1 MSKNVE
7 SEMKYH
13 YRINEIKLKIEES
26 KEIIPYRIEKK
37 LGLKPGTITKWE
49 LRRESIDARDKKNIR
64 LVYTVDFWS
73 DREIRNKALTAIRED
88 EEVQFEP
95 LKFNKDGEIKLSG
108 EAGASG
114 AGAEPGVKPN
124 EKLASESGVGSSA
137 KSSEA
142 RQLKGR
148 PVIIGAGPCGIF
160 AALELAKYGYRPILF
175 ERGAEMSGRVKA
187 VDDFRA
193 LRVLDPE
200 ANMLF
205 GEGGAGT
212 FSDGKL
218 TSGIK
223 DGNIRQVLRT
233 FADAGAG
240 EDIMYL
246 HRPHIGTDVLRTVI
260 VNLRNKII
268 ELGGEVHFDTKM
280 TGMHIENGRLVG
292 IDVEK
297 VRGDDSTKFDE
308 SRQNSTKIDSA
319 RHNST
324 RIDTNALIL
333 AIGHSA
339 RDTFA
344 LIKELGF
351 DMEQKPFSI
360 GVRMEHPQE
369 IIDRAQYGDEDRLP
383 PADYKVSY
391 KASNGRGV
399 YSFCMC
405 PGGEVVVCSTAEG
418 ELCVNG
424 MSNRKRDSGVAN
436 SGILCDVRTSDFGS
450 DDVLAG
456 VEFQRKWERIAFE
469 KGGGNF
475 TAPSTSMGDFLEG
488 NKSAEAVASSMPDWA
503 YEAIREA
510 VPNFA
515 RKIKGYDMPEAVVTA
530 VETRSSSPV
539 RIKRG
544 EDGQSNIEGVYPAG
558 EGAGYAGGITS
569 AACDGIK
576 AARKIMTSFAPPAH
590 AIKSTL
596 CYIEHD
602 GKYLMLYRN
611 KKKDDPNAGKWIG
624 VGGKFKQGESALD
637 CVKREVREETG
648 ITDIDFIYRGLVHF
662 RADKWADEEMYL
674 FTAKLEATLKNP
686 KCDELGE
693 ACEFYECDE
702 GELKWISKD
711 RILELPLWEGDRY
724 FLRELLSSEA
734 GEKPFEMTLRYE
746 GEKLVSFK
754 SQQRNHFVSKND
766 AIQ

>member
-1 MSKNVE
+1 MQ
-7 SEMKYH
+7 YQ
-13 YRINEIKLKIEES
+13 YRINEVKLKIGES
-26 KEIIPYRIEKK
+26 KEVIPYRIEKK
-37 LGLKPGTITKWE
+37 LNLKPGTITKWE
-49 LRRESIDARDKKNIR
+49 LRRESIDARDKGNIR
-64 LVYTVDFWS
+64 LVYTVDFLS
-73 DREIRNKALTAIRED
+73 DREVRSKLVTAVKD
-88 EEVQFEP
+88 EEAPFEP
-95 LKFNKDGEIKLSG
+95 LTLH
-108 EAGASG
+108 
-114 AGAEPGVKPN
+114 
-124 EKLASESGVGSSA
+124 GS
-137 KSSEA
+137 A
-142 RQLKGR
+142 RQLRGR

-175 ERGAEMSGRVKA
+175 ERGAEMSDRVKA

-223 DGNIRQVLRT
+223 DGNVRLVLRT

-268 ELGGEVHFDTKM
+268 ELGGEVHFNTKM
-280 TGMHIENGRLVG
+280 TGMLIENGELSG
-292 IDVEK
+292 IQIE
-297 VRGDDSTKFDE
+297 
-308 SRQNSTKIDSA
+308 N
-319 RHNST
+319 T
-324 RIDTNALIL
+324 RNGNQATIDTDALIL

-339 RDTFA
+339 RDTFS

-351 DMEQKPFSI
+351 DMEQKAFSI

-369 IIDRAQYGDEDRLP
+369 IIDRVQYGDEDRLP
-383 PADYKVSY
+383 PADYKLSY

-405 PGGEVVVCSTAEG
+405 PGGEVVVCSTKDG

-424 MSNRKRDSGVAN
+424 MSNRKRDSGTAN

-456 VEFQRKWERIAFE
+456 VEFQRKWEKIAFE
-469 KGGGNF
+469 LGGGDF
-475 TAPSTSMGDFLEG
+475 TAPSTSMENFLEG
-488 NKSAEAVASSMPDWA
+488 NKSADAVIRSLPSWA

-510 VPNFA
+510 VPSFA
-515 RKIKGYDMPEAVVTA
+515 RKIKGYDMPSAVVTA

-539 RIKRG
+539 RIRRG
-544 EDGQSNIEGVYPAG
+544 DDGQSNIKGVYPAG

-576 AARKIMTSFAPPAH
+576 AARRIMSSFLPASEPSGQKGSSDS
-590 AIKSTL
+590 ADLTEGETLVQLESSESSDSAEPIKSTL
-596 CYIEHD
+596 CYIEQD

-611 KKKDDPNAGKWIG
+611 KKEHDPNAGKWIG
-624 VGGKFKQGESALD
+624 VGGKFKPGESALD
-637 CVKREVREETG
+637 CIKREVREETG

-662 RADKWADEEMYL
+662 RADRWADEEMYV
-674 FTAKLEATLKNP
+674 FTAEPGSLPENI
-686 KCDELGE
+686 
-693 ACEFYECDE
+693 ECDE

-711 RILELPLWEGDRY
+711 KILTLPLWEGDRF
-724 FLRELLSSEA
+724 FLQKLLSCEA
-734 GEKPFEMTLRYE
+734 GAEPFEMTLQYE
-746 GEKLVSFK
+746 GEKLVSCET
-754 SQQRNHFVSKND
+754 R
-766 AIQ
+766 

>member
-1 MSKNVE
+1 MQ
-7 SEMKYH
+7 YQ
-13 YRINEIKLKIEES
+13 YRINEVKLKIGES
-26 KEIIPYRIEKK
+26 KEVIPYRIEKK
-37 LGLKPGTITKWE
+37 LNLKPGTITKWE
-49 LRRESIDARDKKNIR
+49 LRRESIDARDKGNIR
-64 LVYTVDFWS
+64 LVYTVDFLS
-73 DREIRNKALTAIRED
+73 DREIRSKLVTVVKD
-88 EEVQFEP
+88 EEAPFEP
-95 LKFNKDGEIKLSG
+95 LTLRGNQ
-108 EAGASG
+108 GAETGARSG
-114 AGAEPGVKPN
+114 AETG
-124 EKLASESGVGSSA
+124 A
-137 KSSEA
+137 KSAAETGAKSDEVAAATADDTASEA
-142 RQLKGR
+142 RQLRGR

-175 ERGAEMSGRVKA
+175 ERGAEMSDRVKA

-223 DGNIRQVLRT
+223 DGNVRQVLRT

-268 ELGGEVHFDTKM
+268 ELGGEVHFNTKM
-280 TGMHIENGRLVG
+280 TGMLIENGELSG
-292 IDVEK
+292 IQIE
-297 VRGDDSTKFDE
+297 
-308 SRQNSTKIDSA
+308 N
-319 RHNST
+319 T
-324 RIDTNALIL
+324 RNGAQATIDTDALIL

-339 RDTFA
+339 RDTFS

-351 DMEQKPFSI
+351 DMEQKAFSI

-383 PADYKVSY
+383 PADYKLSY

-405 PGGEVVVCSTAEG
+405 PGGEVVVCSTKDG

-424 MSNRKRDSGVAN
+424 MSNRKRDSGTAN

-456 VEFQRKWERIAFE
+456 VEFQRKWEKIAFE
-469 KGGGNF
+469 LGGGDF

-488 NKSAEAVASSMPDWA
+488 NKSADTVIRSLPSWA

-510 VPNFA
+510 VPSFA
-515 RKIKGYDMPEAVVTA
+515 RKIKGYDMPSAVVTA

-539 RIKRG
+539 RIRRG
-544 EDGQSNIEGVYPAG
+544 DDGQSNIKGVYPAG

-576 AARKIMTSFAPPAH
+576 AARRIMSSFLPASEPSGQKGSSDSDEPSVRRDSLNPTDLTEGETLGQLESSKSSDS
-590 AIKSTL
+590 AEPIKSTL
-596 CYIEHD
+596 CYIEQD

-611 KKKDDPNAGKWIG
+611 KKEHDPNAGKWIG
-624 VGGKFKQGESALD
+624 VGGKFKPGESALD
-637 CVKREVREETG
+637 CIKREVREETG
-648 ITDIDFIYRGLVHF
+648 ITDINFIYRGLVHF
-662 RADKWADEEMYL
+662 RADRWADEEMYV
-674 FTAKLEATLKNP
+674 FTAEPGSLPE
-686 KCDELGE
+686 CI
-693 ACEFYECDE
+693 ECDE

-711 RILELPLWEGDRY
+711 KILTLPLWEGDRF
-724 FLRELLSSEA
+724 FLQKLLSREA
-734 GEKPFEMTLRYE
+734 GAEPFEMTLQYE
-746 GEKLVSFK
+746 GEKLVSCK
-754 SQQRNHFVSKND
+754 TR
-766 AIQ
+766 

>member
-1 MSKNVE
+1 MQYN
-7 SEMKYH
+7 
-13 YRINEIKLKIEES
+13 YRINEVKLKIGES
-26 KEIIPYRIEKK
+26 KEVIPYRIEKK
-37 LGLKPGTITKWE
+37 LNLKPGTITKWE
-49 LRRESIDARDKKNIR
+49 LRRESIDARDKGNIR
-64 LVYTVDFWS
+64 LVYTVDFLS
-73 DREIRNKALTAIRED
+73 DREIRSKLVTAVKD
-88 EEVQFEP
+88 EEAPFEP
-95 LKFNKDGEIKLSG
+95 LTLRGNQ
-108 EAGASG
+108 
-114 AGAEPGVKPN
+114 GAESDAGK
-124 EKLASESGVGSSA
+124 GA
-137 KSSEA
+137 KSDEAAAAVSVA
-142 RQLKGR
+142 RQLRGR

-223 DGNIRQVLRT
+223 DGNVRQVLRT

-268 ELGGEVHFDTKM
+268 ELGGEVHFNTKM
-280 TGMHIENGRLVG
+280 TGMLIENGELSGIQIENTRNGDQATVG
-292 IDVEK
+292 TD
-297 VRGDDSTKFDE
+297 
-308 SRQNSTKIDSA
+308 
-319 RHNST
+319 
-324 RIDTNALIL
+324 ALIL

-351 DMEQKPFSI
+351 DMEQKAFSI

-383 PADYKVSY
+383 PADYKLSY

-405 PGGEVVVCSTAEG
+405 PGGEVVVCSTKDG

-424 MSNRKRDSGVAN
+424 MSNRKRDSGTAN

-456 VEFQRKWERIAFE
+456 VEFQRKWEKIAFE
-469 KGGGNF
+469 LGGGDF

-488 NKSAEAVASSMPDWA
+488 SESADAVIRSLPSWA

-510 VPNFA
+510 VPSFA
-515 RKIKGYDMPEAVVTA
+515 RKIKGYDMPSAVVTA

-544 EDGQSNIEGVYPAG
+544 DDGQSNIKGVYPAG

-576 AARKIMTSFAPPAH
+576 AARRIMSSFLPA
-590 AIKSTL
+590 
-596 CYIEHD
+596 
-602 GKYLMLYRN
+602 
-611 KKKDDPNAGKWIG
+611 
-624 VGGKFKQGESALD
+624 
-637 CVKREVREETG
+637 
-648 ITDIDFIYRGLVHF
+648 
-662 RADKWADEEMYL
+662 
-674 FTAKLEATLKNP
+674 
-686 KCDELGE
+686 
-693 ACEFYECDE
+693 
-702 GELKWISKD
+702 
-711 RILELPLWEGDRY
+711 
-724 FLRELLSSEA
+724 SE
-734 GEKPFEMTLRYE
+734 P
-746 GEKLVSFK
+746 LVSCN
-754 SQQRNHFVSKND
+754 SNSDIQQ
-766 AIQ
+766 I